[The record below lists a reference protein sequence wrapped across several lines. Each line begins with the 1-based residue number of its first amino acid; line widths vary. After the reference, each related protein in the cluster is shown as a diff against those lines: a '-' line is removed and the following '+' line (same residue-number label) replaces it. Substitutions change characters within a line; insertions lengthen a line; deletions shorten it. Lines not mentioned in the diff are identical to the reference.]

1 MIDNSMLDSSLVAM
15 LNSNMFLKDENLM
28 NTLRGSVAETI
39 KKVNNELQDL
49 DGKIITNS
57 VNHQMLDNKL
67 KNFVRDI
74 KQVCDCYLDNCYY
87 LFFYKIMLQYLQ
99 KYKKG

>member
-15 LNSNMFLKDENLM
+15 LNSNIFLKDENLM

-39 KKVNNELQDL
+39 KQVNNELQDL
-49 DGKIITNS
+49 DGKIVTNS
-57 VNHQMLDNKL
+57 INHQMLDNKL

-74 KQVCDCYLDNCYY
+74 KQVCDRYLDNCYY
-87 LFFYKIMLQYLQ
+87 
-99 KYKKG
+99 

>member
-39 KKVNNELQDL
+39 KQVNNELQDL
-49 DGKIITNS
+49 EGKIVTNS
-57 VNHQMLDNKL
+57 INHQMLNNKL

-74 KQVCDCYLDNCYY
+74 RQVCDRYLDNCYY
-87 LFFYKIMLQYLQ
+87 
-99 KYKKG
+99 

>member
-15 LNSNMFLKDENLM
+15 LNSNIFLKDESLM

-39 KKVNNELQDL
+39 KQVNNELQDL
-49 DGKIITNS
+49 EGKIVTNS
-57 VNHQMLDNKL
+57 INHQMLNNKL

-74 KQVCDCYLDNCYY
+74 KQVCDRYLDNCYY
-87 LFFYKIMLQYLQ
+87 
-99 KYKKG
+99 

>member
-28 NTLRGSVAETI
+28 NTLRGSIAETI
-39 KKVNNELQDL
+39 KQVNNELQDL
-49 DGKIITNS
+49 EGKTVTNS
-57 VNHQMLDNKL
+57 INHQMLDNKL

-74 KQVCDCYLDNCYY
+74 RQVCDYYLDNCY
-87 LFFYKIMLQYLQ
+87 
-99 KYKKG
+99 

>member
-49 DGKIITNS
+49 DGKIVTNS
-57 VNHQMLDNKL
+57 INHQMLDNKL
-67 KNFVRDI
+67 KNFVCDI
-74 KQVCDCYLDNCYY
+74 KQVCDRYLDNCYY
-87 LFFYKIMLQYLQ
+87 
-99 KYKKG
+99 

>member
-39 KKVNNELQDL
+39 KKVNNEL
-49 DGKIITNS
+49 
-57 VNHQMLDNKL
+57 
-67 KNFVRDI
+67 
-74 KQVCDCYLDNCYY
+74 
-87 LFFYKIMLQYLQ
+87 
-99 KYKKG
+99 

>member
-49 DGKIITNS
+49 DGKIVTNS
-57 VNHQMLDNKL
+57 INHQMLDNKL

-74 KQVCDCYLDNCYY
+74 RQVCDRYLDNCYY
-87 LFFYKIMLQYLQ
+87 
-99 KYKKG
+99 

>member
-1 MIDNSMLDSSLVAM
+1 MIDNSMLDSSLAAM

-49 DGKIITNS
+49 DGKIVTNS
-57 VNHQMLDNKL
+57 INHQMLDNKL

-74 KQVCDCYLDNCYY
+74 KQVCDRYLDNCYY
-87 LFFYKIMLQYLQ
+87 
-99 KYKKG
+99 

>member
-28 NTLRGSVAETI
+28 NTLRDSVAETI

-57 VNHQMLDNKL
+57 INHQTLYNKL

-74 KQVCDCYLDNCYY
+74 KQVCDRYLDNCYY
-87 LFFYKIMLQYLQ
+87 
-99 KYKKG
+99 

>member
-28 NTLRGSVAETI
+28 DTLRGSVAETI

-49 DGKIITNS
+49 DGKIVTNS
-57 VNHQMLDNKL
+57 INHQMLDNKL
-67 KNFVRDI
+67 KNFVCDI
-74 KQVCDCYLDNCYY
+74 KQVCDRYLDNCYY
-87 LFFYKIMLQYLQ
+87 
-99 KYKKG
+99 

>member
-28 NTLRGSVAETI
+28 DTLRGSVAETI

-49 DGKIITNS
+49 DSKIVTNS
-57 VNHQMLDNKL
+57 INHQMLDNKL
-67 KNFVRDI
+67 ENFVRDI
-74 KQVCDCYLDNCYY
+74 RQVCDRYLDNCYY
-87 LFFYKIMLQYLQ
+87 
-99 KYKKG
+99 

>member
-1 MIDNSMLDSSLVAM
+1 MIDNSILDSSLVAM

-49 DGKIITNS
+49 DGKIVTNS
-57 VNHQMLDNKL
+57 INHQMLDNKL

-74 KQVCDCYLDNCYY
+74 KQVCDRYLDNCYY
-87 LFFYKIMLQYLQ
+87 
-99 KYKKG
+99 

>member
-39 KKVNNELQDL
+39 KQVNNELQDL
-49 DGKIITNS
+49 EGKTVTNS
-57 VNHQMLDNKL
+57 INHQMLDNKL

-74 KQVCDCYLDNCYY
+74 KQVCDRYLDNCYY
-87 LFFYKIMLQYLQ
+87 
-99 KYKKG
+99 

>member
-49 DGKIITNS
+49 DSKIVTNS
-57 VNHQMLDNKL
+57 INHQMLDNKL
-67 KNFVRDI
+67 KNFVCDI
-74 KQVCDCYLDNCYY
+74 KQVCDRYLDNCYY
-87 LFFYKIMLQYLQ
+87 
-99 KYKKG
+99 

>member
-1 MIDNSMLDSSLVAM
+1 MINNSMLDSSLVAM

-49 DGKIITNS
+49 EGKIVTNS
-57 VNHQMLDNKL
+57 INHQMLNNKL
-67 KNFVRDI
+67 ENFVRDI
-74 KQVCDCYLDNCYY
+74 RQVCDRYLDNCYY
-87 LFFYKIMLQYLQ
+87 
-99 KYKKG
+99 

>member
-39 KKVNNELQDL
+39 KQVNNELQDL
-49 DGKIITNS
+49 EGKTVTNS
-57 VNHQMLDNKL
+57 INHQMLDNKL

-74 KQVCDCYLDNCYY
+74 RQVCDHYLDNCY
-87 LFFYKIMLQYLQ
+87 
-99 KYKKG
+99 

>member
-28 NTLRGSVAETI
+28 DTLRGSVAETI

-49 DGKIITNS
+49 DSKIVTNS
-57 VNHQMLDNKL
+57 INHQMLDNKL
-67 KNFVRDI
+67 ENFVRDI
-74 KQVCDCYLDNCYY
+74 RQVCDRYLDNCYY
-87 LFFYKIMLQYLQ
+87 CFFQKIIL
-99 KYKKG
+99 

>member
-39 KKVNNELQDL
+39 KQVNNELQDL
-49 DGKIITNS
+49 EGKIVTNS
-57 VNHQMLDNKL
+57 INHQMLNNKL
-67 KNFVRDI
+67 ENFVRDI
-74 KQVCDCYLDNCYY
+74 RQVCDRYLDNCYY
-87 LFFYKIMLQYLQ
+87 
-99 KYKKG
+99 

>member
-39 KKVNNELQDL
+39 KQINNELQDL
-49 DGKIITNS
+49 DGKIVTNS
-57 VNHQMLDNKL
+57 INHQMLDNKL

-74 KQVCDCYLDNCYY
+74 KQVCDRYLDNCYY
-87 LFFYKIMLQYLQ
+87 
-99 KYKKG
+99 

>member
-49 DGKIITNS
+49 DGKIVTNS
-57 VNHQMLDNKL
+57 INHQMLDNKL
-67 KNFVRDI
+67 KSFVRDI
-74 KQVCDCYLDNCYY
+74 RQVCDCYLDNCYY
-87 LFFYKIMLQYLQ
+87 
-99 KYKKG
+99 

>member
-57 VNHQMLDNKL
+57 INHQMLDNKL

-74 KQVCDCYLDNCYY
+74 KQVCDRYLDNCYY
-87 LFFYKIMLQYLQ
+87 
-99 KYKKG
+99 

>member
-49 DGKIITNS
+49 DSKIVTNS
-57 VNHQMLDNKL
+57 INHQMFDHRLE
-67 KNFVRDI
+67 NFVRDI
-74 KQVCDCYLDNCYY
+74 RQVCDRYLDNCYY
-87 LFFYKIMLQYLQ
+87 
-99 KYKKG
+99 

>member
-57 VNHQMLDNKL
+57 INHQMLDNKL
-67 KNFVRDI
+67 KNFVHDI
-74 KQVCDCYLDNCYY
+74 KQVCDRYLDNCYY
-87 LFFYKIMLQYLQ
+87 
-99 KYKKG
+99 

>member
-39 KKVNNELQDL
+39 KQVNNELQDL
-49 DGKIITNS
+49 EGKIVTNS
-57 VNHQMLDNKL
+57 INHQMLNNKL
-67 KNFVRDI
+67 ENFVRDI
-74 KQVCDCYLDNCYY
+74 RQVCNRYLDNCYY
-87 LFFYKIMLQYLQ
+87 
-99 KYKKG
+99 

>member
-15 LNSNMFLKDENLM
+15 LNSNIFLKDENLM

-39 KKVNNELQDL
+39 KQVNNELQDL
-49 DGKIITNS
+49 EGKIVTNS
-57 VNHQMLDNKL
+57 INHQMLDNKL

-74 KQVCDCYLDNCYY
+74 KQVCDRYLDNCYY
-87 LFFYKIMLQYLQ
+87 
-99 KYKKG
+99 

>member
-57 VNHQMLDNKL
+57 VNHHMLDNKL

-74 KQVCDCYLDNCYY
+74 KQVCDRYLDNCYY
-87 LFFYKIMLQYLQ
+87 
-99 KYKKG
+99 

>member
-49 DGKIITNS
+49 DGKIVTNS
-57 VNHQMLDNKL
+57 INHQMLDNKL

-74 KQVCDCYLDNCYY
+74 KQVCARYLDNCYY
-87 LFFYKIMLQYLQ
+87 
-99 KYKKG
+99 

>member
-39 KKVNNELQDL
+39 KQVNNELQDL
-49 DGKIITNS
+49 EGKIVTNS
-57 VNHQMLDNKL
+57 INHQMLNNKL
-67 KNFVRDI
+67 ENFVRDI
-74 KQVCDCYLDNCYY
+74 RQVCDHYLDNCYY
-87 LFFYKIMLQYLQ
+87 
-99 KYKKG
+99 

>member
-39 KKVNNELQDL
+39 KKVNNELYDL
-49 DGKIITNS
+49 DGKIFTNS
-57 VNHQMLDNKL
+57 INHQTLDIKL
-67 KNFVRDI
+67 KNVVRDI
-74 KQVCDCYLDNCYY
+74 KQVCDRYLDNCYY
-87 LFFYKIMLQYLQ
+87 
-99 KYKKG
+99 

>member
-28 NTLRGSVAETI
+28 DTLRGSVAETI

-49 DGKIITNS
+49 DSKIVTNS
-57 VNHQMLDNKL
+57 INHQMLDNKL
-67 KNFVRDI
+67 ENFVRDI
-74 KQVCDCYLDNCYY
+74 RQVCDRYLDICYY
-87 LFFYKIMLQYLQ
+87 
-99 KYKKG
+99 